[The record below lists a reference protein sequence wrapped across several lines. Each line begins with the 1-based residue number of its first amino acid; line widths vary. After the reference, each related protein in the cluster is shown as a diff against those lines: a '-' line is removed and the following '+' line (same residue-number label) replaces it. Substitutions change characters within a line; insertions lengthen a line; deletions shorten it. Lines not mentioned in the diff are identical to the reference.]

1 MGKFK
6 IVDLDESQS
15 LSPREM
21 ESFIFPLDS
30 EYLADQAL
38 EDGINDLD
46 EDMNRELTFQEYG
59 KKYNLQQNDDPER
72 VSSYK
77 RHFASLDSNN
87 SGVLEHEEIL
97 ELIRPSKEKLFSAQ
111 AKEILVHF
119 DQNMDNLLDLVE
131 ARQNSENFLASRLG
145 DFSRLHAEL

>member
-21 ESFIFPLDS
+21 ESLIFPLES
-30 EYLADQAL
+30 ESLAEQAL

-46 EDMNRELTFQEYG
+46 EDMNRVLTFQEYG
-59 KKYNLQQNDDPER
+59 RKYNLKQIGDPETIE
-72 VSSYK
+72 SYK
-77 RHFASLDSNN
+77 RRFASLDSNN
-87 SGVLEHEEIL
+87 SGVLEHEEIV
-97 ELIRPSKEKLFSAQ
+97 ELVRPSKEKLFAAQ

-145 DFSRLHAEL
+145 DLSRLHAEL